1 MIKTTTKICMR
12 CLLVFATVGV
22 PGGLRAQQRPPVDE
36 PVVTL
41 EKFVAETSVNDPSYV
56 LPTQPVEGAFGFSK
70 SLLETPRSVS
80 SISAE
85 TIDRLSL
92 TAVEDLARVVPG
104 VFTPTRF
111 GYQGGID
118 VRNVPADT
126 YFRGMRRFSL
136 QGNARSVLA
145 ALDSIEV
152 VKGPPSPIFGMGKIG
167 GYTNVSPKSGRAR
180 GGKYLQ
186 KSEGFVQAIFGSYD
200 RKEVSLGYGGPLSV
214 VGRKGGFYL
223 YGLREDSDTFT
234 AGIPVE
240 QDILQAAISLD
251 DVVGEFRLETG
262 INYQLSQTAGALTTR
277 INQDLVDNNRY
288 IRGVP
293 LVNLD
298 LNRDGIVGI
307 REMFSGSPVRGGISN
322 NNLPLVQNF
331 VWPVDPVTKA
341 PLPLSSFP
349 KVKGIPQTLFDYLVA
364 NPSKDPTGLLRA
376 QGVGGPLPVSGQL
389 PVGFALDPTTV
400 GFGSYIH
407 DRAASYEKELH
418 AQIVTAYFDLINDR
432 NPNFTIKNQLFLDAM
447 DQHKYSNQ
455 PVTRLIDVIV
465 IEDKVTATWMPSRL
479 PDWLEANTLASLNY
493 RYTESKIRGFGGDY
507 ASSRVDA
514 LADTWVDERGGATA
528 NSSFV
533 TPFENPDYN
542 LGGTPFTNRSV
553 TEYTETGLGVLLD
566 LTVAQR
572 TNLLIG
578 ARGDISKAKN
588 ENLPGIYAFG
598 GAGTSTGNPMRLI
611 TTGSSAEGTDE
622 GVSWSAS
629 ISHQLPTG
637 QRSYFTWARSS
648 VALDDSS
655 NAIANNIIV
664 AGHMGEGELMEAG
677 VKSNFLQNKLF
688 VSVAAYE
695 QRRSDV
701 SADDDDPALIS
712 AFASSTKTRGAEI
725 EVKWV
730 PTPAT
735 FTTVYLLSLESTF
748 TPNRGANQL
757 VDARTLGFQDV
768 VDPVTKAV
776 IYPAEAFIYGGR
788 AQLALPS
795 NIDGYDVKTGSPEV
809 QAGLTVGHTFKN
821 RLGVTFSGNYLSA
834 VDSGR
839 LALIRLPSSVITNAS
854 LLYTIG
860 DWDLK
865 LDVFNLSDERYF
877 KARTGDTSGDYYI
890 QSMPARRWQVNVR
903 YRF

>member
-1 MIKTTTKICMR
+1 MKTHMQRFSLILAVIAPGI
-12 CLLVFATVGV
+12 LLGQSNRSKVS
-22 PGGLRAQQRPPVDE
+22 DE

-41 EKFVAETSVNDPSYV
+41 EKFVTEETTNDPTYV

-70 SLLETPRSVS
+70 TLLETPRSVS
-80 SISAE
+80 LISAE
-85 TIDRLSL
+85 TIDRMSL

-167 GYTNVSPKSGRAR
+167 GYTNVSPKSGRSR
-180 GGKYLQ
+180 GGKYLA
-186 KSEGFVQAIFGSYD
+186 KPEGFVQAIIGSYD
-200 RKEVSLGYGGPLSV
+200 RREVSLGYGGPMSLA
-214 VGRKGGFYL
+214 GRKGGYYV

-234 AGIPVE
+234 AGIPVDQE
-240 QDILQAAISLD
+240 ILQAAISLD
-251 DVVGEFRLETG
+251 DIVGEIRLETG

-298 LNRDGIVGI
+298 LNGDGII
-307 REMFSGSPVRGGISN
+307 AMKEMFTASPVRGGISN

-331 VWPVDPVTKA
+331 AWPLDPVTRA
-341 PLPLSSFP
+341 PLPLGAFP
-349 KVKGIPQTLFDYLVA
+349 KIKGIPQTLFDYLVA

-376 QGVGGPLPVSGQL
+376 QGVGGPVPGSGQL

-400 GFGSYIH
+400 GYGSYIH

-418 AQIVTAYFDLINDR
+418 AQIVTAYFDLISDR
-432 NPNFTIKNQLFLDAM
+432 NPDLTFKNQLFFDAM
-447 DQHKYSNQ
+447 DQHKFSNQ
-455 PVTRLIDVIV
+455 PVTRLSDVLV
-465 IEDKVTATWMPSRL
+465 IEDKVTATWRPKGL
-479 PDWLEANTLASLNY
+479 PEWLQANTLGSLNY

-507 ASSRVDA
+507 GSTRVDA
-514 LADTWVDERGGATA
+514 LANTWVDERGGATA

-533 TPFENPDYN
+533 TPMENPDYN

-553 TEYTETGLGVLLD
+553 TEYTETGFGALVD
-566 LTVAQR
+566 LVIADR
-572 TNLLIG
+572 TNLLVG

-598 GAGTSTGNPMRLI
+598 GAGTSSSNPMRLI

-629 ISHQLPTG
+629 VSHQLPSG
-637 QRSYFTWARSS
+637 LRPYFTWARSS

-677 VKSNFLQNKLF
+677 IKSNFLQNKLY
-688 VSVAAYE
+688 VSIAAYE
-695 QRRSDV
+695 QSRSDV

-712 AFASSTKTRGAEI
+712 AFATSTKTRGAEI
-725 EVKWV
+725 EVKWA
-730 PTPAT
+730 PTPAS
-735 FTTVYLLSLESTF
+735 FATVYLLSQESTF

-768 VDPVTKAV
+768 LDPVTGAV

-795 NIDGYDVKTGSPEV
+795 NIAGYDTKTGSPEF

-839 LALIRLPSSVITNAS
+839 LGLIRLPSSVITNAS
-854 LLYTIG
+854 VLYALG
-860 DWDLK
+860 RWDVK
-865 LDVFNLSDERYF
+865 LDIFNLSDERYF

-890 QSMPARRWQVNVR
+890 QSMPGRRWQASLR